1 MTLEAHFEVAFGRE
15 PMSADEPPTEAAE
28 EAPAMTPVEDGLGD
42 FWQDILDGR
51 AVFYC
56 DGAGPR
62 GRYVVCR
69 VLESARLGA
78 TLTRLET
85 AVLVRVLGGEQQKA
99 IAAEL
104 GIACST
110 ASKWY
115 TQAGEKLA
123 LEGGTVP
130 LPLVIAAQSWAAGKT
145 PPVAARRATIFHEG
159 SQFVVLTVPTPNLAS
174 ERLLTRA
181 EREVAVALI
190 EGQSRGAIAIR
201 RSTSQQTVACQL
213 RGIFSK
219 LDIRGR
225 CALIKHG
232 LDAGW
237 FR

>member
-1 MTLEAHFEVAFGRE
+1 MTLEAHFEVALGRE
-15 PMSADEPPTEAAE
+15 PMSADEPASEAAE
-28 EAPAMTPVEDGLGD
+28 EAPTMTPAADDLAD

-51 AVFYC
+51 AAFYC

-69 VLESARLGA
+69 MLEGARIGA
-78 TLTRLET
+78 ALTRLET
-85 AVLVRVLGGEQQKA
+85 AVLVRVLAGEQQKA
-99 IAAEL
+99 IAMEL

-115 TQAGEKLA
+115 TQAWEKLA
-123 LEGGTVP
+123 LDGSAIP
-130 LPLVIAAQSWAAGKT
+130 LPFIVAAQSWAAGKT
-145 PPVAARRATIFHEG
+145 PHVAARRGTIFH
-159 SQFVVLTVPTPNLAS
+159 QDNRFLVVTIPTPNLEG

-190 EGQSRGAIAIR
+190 EGQSRGVIAIQ

-219 LDIRGR
+219 LDVRGR